1 MATSDVDV
9 VAVADPLEDSHR
21 RAQEMLGLSGADCY
35 RDHRAVLDRG
45 DIDFV
50 DISTPHHTHREIL
63 EAAAETGTPAVCDK
77 PLAMSLAEPTR

>member
-1 MATSDVDV
+1 VATSDVGV

-63 EAAAETGTPAVCDK
+63 EAAAETELRRCVTSRWRCRWPR
-77 PLAMSLAEPTR
+77 PTR